1 MALDYSTAPATG
13 LLAMI
18 RDITY
23 AGSSLRD
30 WDDVKLIR
38 LLNRMVEERLVPFIM
53 AARKSHFDTFQDTPL
68 VALDQSYPLPS
79 KATGG
84 KLRALLIVDSNGNF
98 YSDLRERDLED
109 GVTMGS
115 TAGGGTVPAGV
126 PVVYWFQGNQ
136 VFLFPP
142 PAGVPAG
149 LALRFH
155 FLNRPSTLVATTACV
170 QITAL
175 PGGSVVTV
183 ASGSIPTTG
192 YANGS
197 AIDLVQNKPG
207 FDVQFSGTISS
218 QTATSI
224 TFNAAVPS
232 TVAVGD
238 WVCVSDTAPVVTGAI
253 PEIVIGCL
261 IHWCRAEILAG
272 KADDAAFK
280 RALVMQGQTEK
291 LAHQFLNRRNT
302 GARQKAGIGS
312 LYRFK
317 RGGWFGG
324 V

>member
-84 KLRALLIVDSNGNF
+84 KLRALLLVDGNGNP
-98 YSDLRERDLED
+98 YASLRERDLED
-109 GVTMGS
+109 GVML
-115 TAGGGTVPAGV
+115 GGTTGGAAPAGV
-126 PVVYWFQGNQ
+126 PEVYWFQGNM
-136 VFLFPP
+136 VYLFPA

-149 LALRFH
+149 LSLRFH

-175 PGGSVVTV
+175 PGGNVVTV

-192 YANGS
+192 YANGT

-207 FDVQFSGTISS
+207 FDVQFSGTIVS
-218 QTATSI
+218 QSATAINLNT
-224 TFNAAVPS
+224 AVPS

-238 WVCVSDTAPVVTGAI
+238 WLCVSDTAPVVTGAI

-280 RALVMQGQTEK
+280 RALVMQGQAEK

-302 GARQKAGIGS
+302 GDRPKFGIGS
-312 LYRFK
+312 LHRFK

>member
-53 AARKSHFDTFQDTPL
+53 AARKGHFDTFQDTPL

-84 KLRALLIVDSNGNF
+84 KLRTLLIVDSSGNP
-98 YSDLRERDLED
+98 YVGLRERDLED
-109 GVTMGS
+109 GVQLGG
-115 TAGGGTVPAGV
+115 TAGGPAPTGV
-126 PVVYWFQGNQ
+126 PGVYWFQGNM
-136 VFLFPP
+136 VYLFPAP
-142 PAGVPAG
+142 SGTPAG
-149 LALRFH
+149 LSLRFH

-192 YANGS
+192 YTNGS

-261 IHWCRAEILAG
+261 IRWCQLEILSG
-272 KADDAAFK
+272 KSDDAAFK
-280 RALVMQGQTEK
+280 RANLMLSQAEK
-291 LAHQFLNRRNT
+291 LALQFLNRRNT
-302 GARQKAGIGS
+302 GDRPKFGIGS
-312 LYRFK
+312 LHRFK

-324 V
+324 F